1 MTKQTQGRFDLI
13 GWLLGKGWSAGGVQ
27 G

>member
-1 MTKQTQGRFDLI
+1 MTKQTQGRFDLT
-13 GWLLGKGWSAGGVQ
+13 GWLFGKGWSSGGTQ

>member
-1 MTKQTQGRFDLI
+1 MRKQTQGRFDLW
-13 GWLLGKGWSAGGVQ
+13 GWLLGKGWSSGGTQ